1 MEIPPKWRFLRKKRV
16 FSILGTS
23 RLAKNLKIEHIIKLP
38 SMPDIKKKG
47 YIHSSKL
54 TTSNLFF

>member
-38 SMPDIKKKG
+38 SMPDIKKKV
-47 YIHSSKL
+47 ISIAL
-54 TTSNLFF
+54 N